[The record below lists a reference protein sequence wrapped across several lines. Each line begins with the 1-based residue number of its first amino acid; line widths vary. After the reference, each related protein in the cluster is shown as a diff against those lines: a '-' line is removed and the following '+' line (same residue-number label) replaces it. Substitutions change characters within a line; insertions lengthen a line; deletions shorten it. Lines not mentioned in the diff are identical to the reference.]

1 MKDVMLSGLLNFTVL
16 AYVILAV
23 FAAVFLFL
31 YQRSNNKLVE
41 VVMQKM
47 ESEREYMLAIKG
59 LENAIRDLQMFF
71 SREINKGKSETK

>member
-1 MKDVMLSGLLNFTVL
+1 MLSGLLNFTVL